1 MAIITLTSDWGTQ
14 DHYVASVKAAILRLK
29 PDASIVDITHQV
41 PHHNL
46 MHASFVVKCAYK
58 MFPEGSIHV
67 VDILSDSSIEMP
79 NKAVF
84 YDGHYFVATDN
95 GIFALIFDKAPEK
108 IYEIEIAQDSGYF
121 TFTARD
127 LFAKVAVHLAEG
139 KPIESLGKPRTD
151 INKLIMLQA
160 YTDQQMIR
168 GQVIH
173 IDSYQN
179 LFVNITE
186 NLFRETGKGRP
197 FTIYFRA
204 HGYEVEQISTSY
216 SDVNEGELVALF
228 SSGGYLQI
236 ALNRGNAAGL
246 LGMNIGDYV
255 RIEFE

>member
-1 MAIITLTSDWGTQ
+1 M
-14 DHYVASVKAAILRLK
+14 K
-29 PDASIVDITHQV
+29 PDASIVDITHEV

-79 NKAVF
+79 NKVVL
-84 YDGHYFVATDN
+84 YDGHYFIGTDN
-95 GIFALIFDKAPEK
+95 GIFALIFDKVPEK

-121 TFTARD
+121 TFMARD
-127 LFAKVAVHLAEG
+127 LFAKVAVYLAEG
-139 KPIESLGKPRTD
+139 KPIEGLGKPRKD
-151 INKLIMLQA
+151 INNMLMYQA
-160 YTDQQMIR
+160 FIDQNMIR

-179 LFVNITE
+179 LFINITE
-186 NLFRETGKGRP
+186 NLFKETGKGRP
-197 FTIYFRA
+197 FKINIRA
-204 HGYEVEQISTSY
+204 HGYSVQKISTSY
-216 SDVNEGELVALF
+216 SDVNEGELLALF